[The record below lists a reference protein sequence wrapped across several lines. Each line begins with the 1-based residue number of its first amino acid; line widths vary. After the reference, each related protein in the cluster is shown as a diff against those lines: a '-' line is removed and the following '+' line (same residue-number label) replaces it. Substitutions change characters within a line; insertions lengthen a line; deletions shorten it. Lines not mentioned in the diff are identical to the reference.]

1 MKVISSQVLN
11 YSSMLSFRRNNCDL
25 RSSSCSFFFKIP
37 FLTSCSSFKCSSY
50 TFSMFLSLC
59 PCSLTVSELQ
69 FGSFA
74 CSSLKRLS
82 SCLFSEVFLPLSNS
96 TILSGPTERYYEV
109 DDKLSFKM
117 TSLEASTVC
126 SLAWILSP
134 ESIPPTIDTREI
146 FSFPS
151 IWVISSSTSVHSIAP
166 PTSLLSFGVLALVAD
181 DKLFLGSWWEPGGY

>member
-1 MKVISSQVLN
+1 MYLLN
-11 YSSMLSFRRNNCDL
+11 VR
-25 RSSSCSFFFKIP
+25 
-37 FLTSCSSFKCSSY
+37 
-50 TFSMFLSLC
+50 FSMSLF
-59 PCSLTVSELQ
+59 PNNVEITVW
-69 FGSFA
+69 FFV

-109 DDKLSFKM
+109 DNKLSFKM
-117 TSLEASTVC
+117 ASLEASKVC

-151 IWVISSSTSVHSIAP
+151 IWVISSSTSVHFIAP
-166 PTSLLSFGVLALVAD
+166 PLVFFHGRIW
-181 DKLFLGSWWEPGGY
+181 L